1 MLTLFNE
8 HYYLDITEIE
18 NQVNLAPETTESGKT
33 EQHIS
38 VVKYEMIK
46 TMIDVLITEREDAD
60 EALGP
65 KSAVSLPYKLAWN
78 TLLNIGVLKKY

>member
-8 HYYLDITEIE
+8 HYYLDISEIE
-18 NQVNLAPETTESGKT
+18 KQVNLAPEVNESGKT

-65 KSAVSLPYKLAWN
+65 KTAVSIPFKLAFN
-78 TLLNIGVLKKY
+78 TLLNNGVLKQY

>member
-8 HYYLDITEIE
+8 HYYLDITSVES
-18 NQVNLAPETTESGKT
+18 QVNLEPTTDSSGKT

>member
-8 HYYLDITEIE
+8 HYYLDISEIE
-18 NQVNLAPETTESGKT
+18 SQVNLAPTVDESGKT

-65 KSAVSLPYKLAWN
+65 KSAVSIPYKIAWN
-78 TLLNIGVLKKY
+78 TLLNIGILKKY

>member
-8 HYYLDITEIE
+8 HYYLDIKEIE
-18 NQVNLAPETTESGKT
+18 SQVNLAPTTDESGKT

-46 TMIDVLITEREDAD
+46 TMIDVLITERDEAD

-65 KSAVSLPYKLAWN
+65 KTAVSIPYKIAWN
-78 TLLNIGVLKKY
+78 TLLNIGILKKY

>member
-8 HYYLDITEIE
+8 HYYLDISEIE
-18 NQVNLAPETTESGKT
+18 DQVNLAPTTDESGKT

-46 TMIDVLITEREDAD
+46 TMIEVLITEREDAD

-65 KSAVSLPYKLAWN
+65 KTAVSLPYKLAFN
-78 TLLNIGVLKKY
+78 TLLNNGVLKKY

>member
-8 HYYLDITEIE
+8 HYYLDISSIE
-18 NQVNLAPETTESGKT
+18 NQVNLAPTTDESGKT

-65 KSAVSLPYKLAWN
+65 KSAVSIPYKLAWN
-78 TLLNIGVLKKY
+78 TLLNIGILKKY

>member
-8 HYYLDITEIE
+8 HYYLDISAIE
-18 NQVNLAPETTESGKT
+18 SQVNLSPTIDESGKT

-46 TMIDVLITEREDAD
+46 TMIEVLITEREDAD

-65 KSAVSLPYKLAWN
+65 KSAVSIPYKIAWN
-78 TLLNIGVLKKY
+78 TLLNIGILKKY

>member
-8 HYYLDITEIE
+8 HYYLDITSVES
-18 NQVNLAPETTESGKT
+18 QVNLEPTTDSSGKT

-60 EALGP
+60 EALGH
-65 KSAVSLPYKLAWN
+65 KTAVSIPYKLAWN
-78 TLLNIGVLKKY
+78 TLLNMGILKKY

>member
-8 HYYLDITEIE
+8 HYYLDITAIE
-18 NQVNLAPETTESGKT
+18 SQVNLAPTVDESGKT

-65 KSAVSLPYKLAWN
+65 KSAVSIPYKIAWN
-78 TLLNIGVLKKY
+78 TLLNIGILKKY

>member
-8 HYYLDITEIE
+8 HYYLDISSIE
-18 NQVNLAPETTESGKT
+18 SQVNLAPTTDESGKT

-38 VVKYEMIK
+38 VVKYEMLK

-65 KSAVSLPYKLAWN
+65 KSAVSIPYKLAWN
-78 TLLNIGVLKKY
+78 TLLNIGILKKY